1 MQLARFSSRDTDRFD
16 RSIDPALSFSEE
28 ENVGRRERER
38 ERERKRERDGEK
50 SAHKRERKERAKD
63 QGGQQRPDL

>member
-38 ERERKRERDGEK
+38 KRERDGEK

>member
-28 ENVGRRERER
+28 ENVGRRER
-38 ERERKRERDGEK
+38 KRERDGEK
-50 SAHKRERKERAKD
+50 SAHKRERKEERPRRATAA
-63 QGGQQRPDL
+63 

>member
-28 ENVGRRERER
+28 ENVGRRERKREKER
-38 ERERKRERDGEK
+38 ERRREVGTQKGEK
-50 SAHKRERKERAKD
+50 GKSERPRRATAA
-63 QGGQQRPDL
+63 